1 MKNHKVRVSEASAG
15 LRLDVFLHQAL
26 PHISRA
32 QAKKLLD
39 SGHVAGP
46 ATKPSDKV
54 QAGWNFT
61 VLEAPPKHDL
71 LPEAMEFEIVFEDE
85 HLAVV
90 NKPAGLVV
98 HPGAG
103 HATGTLVHG
112 LLDRLGSLAALG
124 SPHRPG
130 IVHRLD
136 KDTSGLLVVAR
147 TDHSYQSLCEQIAL
161 RSAGRE
167 YLALVCGHM
176 VEPRGRI
183 EASIGR
189 SRRDRTMM
197 TVDRRG
203 QVALTKYSVERVAG
217 PCDFVRLTLASGR
230 THQIR
235 VHLRHVGK
243 PVFGD
248 PTYGGRSRWA
258 LSLPPQDRL
267 KVKRALQ
274 NIPRQALHASRL
286 SFDHP
291 VTGQP
296 LVFES
301 PLPDDFATAMEILSS

>member
-1 MKNHKVRVSEASAG
+1 MKSHRVRVSEASAG

-26 PHISRA
+26 PHVSRA
-32 QAKKLLD
+32 QAKKLID
-39 SGHVAGP
+39 SGHVTGP
-46 ATKPSDKV
+46 VSKPSDKV
-54 QAGWNFT
+54 RAGWEFA
-61 VLEAPPKHDL
+61 VEESFGGHDL
-71 LPEAMEFEIVFEDE
+71 QPERLDFDVIFEDE

-90 NKPAGLVV
+90 DKPAGLVV
-98 HPGAG
+98 HPAAG
-103 HATGTLVHG
+103 HATGTLLHG
-112 LLDRLGSLAALG
+112 LLDRFGTLAALG

-147 TDHSYQSLCEQIAL
+147 TDRSYQSLSEQIAS

-176 VEPRGRI
+176 VLPKGRI
-183 EASIGR
+183 EAAIGR

-197 TVDRRG
+197 TVDHRG
-203 QVALTKYSVERVAG
+203 REALTMYGVERVVG
-217 PCDFVRLTLASGR
+217 PCDFVRLKLASGR

-248 PTYGGRSRWA
+248 PTYGGRGRWA
-258 LSLPPQDRL
+258 VSLSPVDRL

-274 NIPRQALHASRL
+274 NISRQALHASKL

-291 VTGQP
+291 ETGQP

-301 PLPDDFATAMEILSS
+301 QLPADFSAALEILGS

>member
-1 MKNHKVRVSEASAG
+1 MTSHKVRVSEASAG
-15 LRLDVFLHQAL
+15 LRLDIFLHQAL
-26 PHISRA
+26 PHLSRA
-32 QAKKLLD
+32 QAKKLIL
-39 SGHVAGP
+39 SGQVQGP
-46 ATKPSDKV
+46 VSKPSDKV
-54 QAGWNFT
+54 RAGWDFT
-61 VLEAPPKHDL
+61 VVEVRAGHELVPERLEFDV
-71 LPEAMEFEIVFEDE
+71 VFEDD

-98 HPGAG
+98 HPAAG

-112 LLDRLGSLAALG
+112 LLDRFGKLALLG

-147 TDHSYQSLCEQIAL
+147 TDRSYQSLSEQIAS

-176 VEPRGRI
+176 VEPKGRI
-183 EASIGR
+183 EAAIGR

-203 QVALTKYSVERVAG
+203 REALTRYVVERVMG
-217 PCDFVRLTLASGR
+217 PCDFVRLKLASGR

-248 PTYGGRSRWA
+248 PTYGGRGRWA
-258 LSLPPQDRL
+258 SALPPQDRL
-267 KVKRALQ
+267 KVRNALQ
-274 NIPRQALHASRL
+274 TISRQALHASRL
-286 SFDHP
+286 SFNHP
-291 VTGQP
+291 ETGLP

-301 PLPDDFATAMEILSS
+301 QLPDDFRQAMEILSS